1 MCWSSSSKSFPLN
14 KFFEFVIRRQKPYRQ
29 YFYGEGYAQRRTQE
43 IRRKREKRRK
53 ANPGRQPGREP
64 AYAQHRRP
72 GTQVHGRHRDDGV
85 ERGDRRPREGSGG
98 RKTQGAG
105 LLHGLHQGWHPRQVK
120 TSGHVLVQR
129 RARVRLGLDAS
140 GHARSAPGDTGGRWG
155 TAPAALPVDRK

>member
-53 ANPGRQPGREP
+53 AHPGRPPGREP

-72 GTQVHGRHRDDGV
+72 GTQVHGRHRDDGALT
-85 ERGDRRPREGSGG
+85 RHTQNPRADDRAVANHRPCAPEFLPAQ
-98 RKTQGAG
+98 T
-105 LLHGLHQGWHPRQVK
+105 
-120 TSGHVLVQR
+120 
-129 RARVRLGLDAS
+129 RLRPDPLC
-140 GHARSAPGDTGGRWG
+140 
-155 TAPAALPVDRK
+155 PV